1 MGERSINLHENGKCL
16 WKHSQI
22 HDACVWSIL
31 KDGYVTISA
40 KCYAVAYLQICLLAV
55 CITLLSRLQ
64 KFARWYYRCDV
75 GYCDNPHSNIK
86 ALCTETVHLVTVAI
100 LKWMAHIHNQTFTNK
115 ISWNIGKMGCNIQ
128 TTISKLQTFLVT
140 TIQLLTWRHAAVV
153 KLVNIR
159 IWIMFAQSVNDN
171 SLLM

>member
-1 MGERSINLHENGKCL
+1 MYF
-16 WKHSQI
+16 
-22 HDACVWSIL
+22 IL
-31 KDGYVTISA
+31 LSSSNRKYDPIVKGYVMKQCMYFYVFMFSLRIYVSEHPLDFLY
-40 KCYAVAYLQICLLAV
+40 KRESCYY
-55 CITLLSRLQ
+55 
-64 KFARWYYRCDV
+64 V

-86 ALCTETVHLVTVAI
+86 ALCTETVHLASVAI
-100 LKWMAHIHNQTFTNK
+100 LKWMAHIHNQTLTNK
-115 ISWNIGKMGCNIQ
+115 TSWNIGKMDCNIQ

-140 TIQLLTWRHAAVV
+140 TVQLLTWRHAAVV